1 MSIAS
6 CRKANR
12 SSYQERRGRSVRTV
26 RKRKYQPGKLF
37 TEPLEPGSE
46 DTEGSQTRALPP
58 GSRGRWPRA
67 TRIADLIEGGVE
79 AWPAGSGAQAADCLR
94 ETRQLPKGGVTW
106 AGLLESVTKR
116 KSHKTP
122 ALSPDTYKM
131 MVVKECSTTILLPL
145 PLALC
150 SSCAMSPDMIK
161 IESLLDPGA
170 RRTWPYFN

>member
-1 MSIAS
+1 MVCGSPETAAESSSLGRAVSIAS

-79 AWPAGSGAQAADCLR
+79 AWPAGSGAQAADCLPEGDPAAAER
-94 ETRQLPKGGVTW
+94 RRHLGWP
-106 AGLLESVTKR
+106 AGICDQEEEPQDS
-116 KSHKTP
+116 
-122 ALSPDTYKM
+122 
-131 MVVKECSTTILLPL
+131 CSF
-145 PLALC
+145 A
-150 SSCAMSPDMIK
+150 
-161 IESLLDPGA
+161 
-170 RRTWPYFN
+170 